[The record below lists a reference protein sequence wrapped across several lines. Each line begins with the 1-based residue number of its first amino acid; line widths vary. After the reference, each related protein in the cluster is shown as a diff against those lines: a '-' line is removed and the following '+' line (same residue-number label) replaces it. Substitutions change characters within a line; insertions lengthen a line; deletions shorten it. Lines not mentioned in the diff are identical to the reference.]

1 MERDGGSQ
9 TLQLIVLCSLHTT
22 VLKITIEEIKNMET
36 KESFVLNVWPDVG
49 RALNLSRATTYSLV
63 NQGVIPSIRFGKRIV
78 VPRKALEEL
87 LASAGK
93 PKEN

>member
-1 MERDGGSQ
+1 M
-9 TLQLIVLCSLHTT
+9 LCGVHTT
-22 VLKITIEEIKNMET
+22 VVKITIEEAKNMET

-93 PKEN
+93 PKES